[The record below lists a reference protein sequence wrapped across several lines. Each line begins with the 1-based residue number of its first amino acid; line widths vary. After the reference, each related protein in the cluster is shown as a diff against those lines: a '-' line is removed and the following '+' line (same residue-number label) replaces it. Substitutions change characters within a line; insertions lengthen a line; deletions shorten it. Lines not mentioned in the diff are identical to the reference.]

1 MKPNELYLCFLIR
14 LRNKEWI
21 MSEIVLNKYI
31 RMFDL
36 LDLEAK
42 LELLARLS
50 ENVNRSFK
58 SPRDDKHAL
67 LESLSGSWED
77 VDDSIVDEIYSSRT
91 TSDKGIDFE

>member
-1 MKPNELYLCFLIR
+1 MSCIFVFRMSLG
-14 LRNKEWI
+14 NKARE

-58 SPRDDKHAL
+58 HPKDDKHAL

-91 TSDKGIDFE
+91 TSDKEIDFE